1 MPTYTF
7 KDNES
12 GEIFDKTMKMSEKD
26 IFLEQNSNLEIYIGQ
41 APSVGD
47 AVRLGVRKID
57 NGFREVLQKVA
68 EKTPGGKGLKDSI
81 R

>member
-41 APSVGD
+41 APTVGD
-47 AVRLGVRKID
+47 SVRLGIRKID
-57 NGFREVLQKVA
+57 NGFREVLQKVS
-68 EKTPGGKGLKDSI
+68 ENTPGGKKFKDSI